1 MRKVKQSLV
10 AIGAA
15 IVMATTFTSPSVKA
29 EVNPLWGQL
38 MMVGAGSCPQGWVK
52 ADGQLLKIHQ
62 NQALFSLYGTAYGGD
77 GRTVF
82 GVPDLRGR
90 MVIGVGSGPGLRRR
104 QQGEKG
110 GQESVELHSNSIP
123 QHSHTLSASSGDADT
138 SDANGAVL
146 ASADI
151 YRNNIDNGTEIY
163 VGGESIG
170 NSGGS
175 QAHNNMAPYRA
186 ITYCIATQGIFP
198 SRS

>member
-15 IVMATTFTSPSVKA
+15 IVMTTTFTSPSVKA
-29 EVNPLWGQL
+29 EVNPIWGQL
-38 MMVGAGSCPQGWVK
+38 MMVGAGSCPRGWVK
-52 ADGQLLKIHQ
+52 ADGQLIEIQ
-62 NQALFSLYGTAYGGD
+62 SNSALFSLYGTTYGGD
-77 GRTVF
+77 SRTIF

-90 MVIGVGSGPGLRRR
+90 MAIGVGNGPGLRPRH
-104 QQGEKG
+104 QGEKG
-110 GQESVELHSNSIP
+110 GQESVELDINSIP

-138 SDANGAVL
+138 SEANGAVL

-151 YRNNIDNGTEIY
+151 YRNNIDNGTEVY

-170 NSGGS
+170 NSGGA

-186 ITYCIATQGIFP
+186 ITYCIATQGVFP